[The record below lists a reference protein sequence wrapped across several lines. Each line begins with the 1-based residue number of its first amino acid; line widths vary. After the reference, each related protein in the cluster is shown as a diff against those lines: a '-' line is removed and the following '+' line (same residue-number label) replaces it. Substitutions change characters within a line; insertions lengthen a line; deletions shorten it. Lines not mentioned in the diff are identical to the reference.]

1 MEMAMKTAIGG
12 EQDKNTVNNFYFKPG
27 VVTGGHNF
35 GNYKSYNNCLSP
47 ISNSSNESEDNS
59 YTSDDVSDSDSDVSE
74 E

>member
-1 MEMAMKTAIGG
+1 MMEMAMKTAIGG

-27 VVTGGHNF
+27 FVGHNF

-47 ISNSSNESEDNS
+47 ISDSSNESEDNS
-59 YTSDDVSDSDSDVSE
+59 YTSDDVSDIDSDVLE